1 MKEDL
6 NCLPA
11 FDLKLSSLISSNTT
25 FSEKVERILKN
36 TLSLFFVTTTL
47 KISWHQLAS
56 LKNTSVGIPHMFAK
70 HIAGVAPG
78 RGREFSKNG
87 KGAKNLGKKLVGP
100 MFHWQKIDLLWPG
113 SCFPSLCGA
122 LELLQRACRLL
133 TNDFNLFSAANQS
146 L

>member
-1 MKEDL
+1 MREDL

-11 FDLKLSSLISSNTT
+11 FDLKLSSFMSYNTT
-25 FSEKVERILKN
+25 FSEKVGRILIN
-36 TLSLFFVTTTL
+36 TLFCHHHF
-47 KISWHQLAS
+47 KDRLA
-56 LKNTSVGIPHMFAK
+56 SVGIPQK
-70 HIAGVAPG
+70 HISWHPSHVCKTHCG
-78 RGREFSKNG
+78 RGTWSWEGVQQKWEES
-87 KGAKNLGKKLVGP
+87 KKLVGP

-122 LELLQRACRLL
+122 VELLQRACRLL